1 MFRRRARKH
10 ASLNHIYWS
19 TTGAGADRC
28 VGWNGQYV
36 AGADE
41 SADGGSAHKLRARKR
56 EAANLTEEE
65 LKAHIS
71 KDIAEVNLKDI
82 KEDYKELSGRLW
94 FRTVYLPSYNKFVF
108 ETMNS

>member
-1 MFRRRARKH
+1 MEYMLGHRRAAR
-10 ASLNHIYWS
+10 
-19 TTGAGADRC
+19 
-28 VGWNGQYV
+28 
-36 AGADE
+36 E
-41 SADGGSAHKLRARKR
+41 SANR

-71 KDIAEVNLKDI
+71 KDIAEVNLNEIKKDYEGI
-82 KEDYKELSGRLW
+82 SGLLW